1 MRILKAVHHHNIGR
15 TPAVKPVVK
24 LCKVF
29 VQQHKASAHISHSN
43 THQGILHGQA
53 AAFLQAVVGYFAIA
67 GKLFAQL
74 QHKGR
79 LAVAKVF

>member
-1 MRILKAVHHHNIGR
+1 MRILKAIHYYNIGR
-15 TPAVKPVVK
+15 TTSVKPVVK

-29 VQQHKASAHISHSN
+29 VKQHKASAHIAHTY
-43 THQGILHGQA
+43 THQCILHRQA

-67 GKLFAQL
+67 GKLFTKL

-79 LAVAKVF
+79 LAVAEVF